1 MSLPIGLP
9 MSGAQDHEQLERM
22 APFVLAVLSMAAI
35 VMSIEP
41 FPVGVFQDDGVYT
54 VLAKSL
60 ATGQG
65 YRYLHLP
72 EAPNATHFP
81 PVYPLFLAGL
91 WKLVP
96 SFPANVTLFK
106 FANAGFIGLTAVLAW
121 VFARRWLR
129 MGQWAAAISVAVF
142 TACAPVVLLSVMV
155 MSEPLFLAALFPV
168 LIASERAARSGSKRD
183 ALIAGAAG
191 GALALVRTLGIVVIP
206 ATALVLAWRR
216 RWLAAVLTCVAG
228 ALVMLPWQLWVSA
241 HEAEVPAVFLGK
253 YGSYATWLMGG
264 VSDGG
269 LEWLATLAWFNLRL
283 FVGGGWDTLA
293 VDGLP
298 VPLRFVATFVATCFF
313 AGGWWLMLRRTP
325 VAALMVAGYLALVVM
340 WPFPPQ
346 RFTFGIWPLVGLIF
360 GLAVESIVR
369 WRPQARPM
377 TALRWAGVGL
387 ASLMMVGYATSNYRS
402 ASRGW
407 WTSIQGY
414 VADRAKPAAEWVSA
428 NTPEDA
434 VIVAEDDVLLHLYTG
449 RRAIPIGTFTPQDH
463 MQKQS
468 PESATETL
476 RTILQT
482 YRVDYVVATTPF
494 GARAAEG
501 LARKESPE
509 LKLAGALSLGVIY
522 QTVPRSGQQ

>member
-1 MSLPIGLP
+1 MGVSVSVLH
-9 MSGAQDHEQLERM
+9 DEQRLERLVPLVI
-22 APFVLAVLSMAAI
+22 AALSVAAI
-35 VMSIEP
+35 VASIEP

-72 EAPNATHFP
+72 DAPNATHYP
-81 PVYPLFLAGL
+81 PAYPLFLAAL

-106 FANAGFIGLTAVLAW
+106 FANAAFIGLSAMLAW
-121 VFARRWLR
+121 RFARRWLK
-129 MGQWAAAISVAVF
+129 MGLWPAAISVAVF
-142 TACAPVVLLSVMV
+142 TVCAPVVLMSVMV

-168 LIASERAARSGSKRD
+168 LIAGERAARSGSTRD
-183 ALIAGAAG
+183 ALVAGAAG
-191 GALALVRTLGIVVIP
+191 GVLALIRTLGIVVLP
-206 ATALVLAWRR
+206 ATALVLLWRR
-216 RWLAAVLTCVAG
+216 RWRAAVLVCLAG
-228 ALVMLPWQLWVSA
+228 VVVMLPWQLWVAA

-264 VSDGG
+264 VREGG
-269 LEWLATLAWFNLRL
+269 LEWVLTLAWFNLRL

-293 VDGLP
+293 VNGFP
-298 VPLRFVATFVATCFF
+298 VPLRFVATFVATAYF
-313 AGGWWLMLRRTP
+313 AGGWWLMLRRAP
-325 VAALMVAGYLALVVM
+325 VAALMVAGYLSLVVM

-346 RFTFGIWPLVGLIF
+346 RFTFGIWPLLGLIF
-360 GLAVESIVR
+360 GLAVETIVR
-369 WRPQARPM
+369 WRPQSRPL
-377 TALRWAGVGL
+377 TALRWASVAVAML
-387 ASLMMVGYATSNYRS
+387 LMLGYARSNYLS

-407 WTSIQGY
+407 WTNIQSY
-414 VADRAKPAAEWVSA
+414 VADRAKPAAEWVRA
-428 NTPEDA
+428 NTPQDA

-449 RRAIPIGTFTPQDH
+449 RRAVPIGTFTPQDH

-468 PESATETL
+468 TESATETL
-476 RTILQT
+476 RQILQT

-501 LARKESPE
+501 LTRTEAPE

-522 QTVPRSGQQ
+522 QTMPRSGQQ

>member
-1 MSLPIGLP
+1 MTAPSMSWVR
-9 MSGAQDHEQLERM
+9 DTERLERLL
-22 APFVLAVLSMAAI
+22 PFILAVVSVAAI
-35 VMSIEP
+35 VAAIEP

-81 PVYPLFLAGL
+81 PAYPLFLAAI

-106 FANAGFIGLTAVLAW
+106 FANAAFIGVSAVLAW
-121 VFARRWLR
+121 RFARRWLH
-129 MGQWAAAISVAVF
+129 MGQWTAAISVAVF
-142 TACAPVVLLSVMV
+142 TACAPVILMSVMV
-155 MSEPLFLAALFPV
+155 MSEPLFLAVLFPV
-168 LIASERAARSGSKRD
+168 LIAGERAARSGSTRD

-206 ATALVLAWRR
+206 ATALVLVWRR
-216 RWLAAVLTCVAG
+216 RFLPAVLVCLAG
-228 ALVMLPWQLWVSA
+228 ALVLLPWQLWVSA

-253 YGSYATWLMGG
+253 YGSYATWLLGG
-264 VSDGG
+264 VRDGG
-269 LEWLATLAWFNLRL
+269 VEWVATLAWFNLRL

-293 VDGLP
+293 VNELP
-298 VPLRFVATFVATCFF
+298 IALRFVVTFIATGFF
-313 AGGWWLMLRRTP
+313 AWGWWLMLRRAP
-325 VAALMVAGYLALVVM
+325 VAALMVAGYLSLVVM

-346 RFTFGIWPLVGLIF
+346 RFTFGIWPLLGMIF

-369 WRPQARPM
+369 WRPHGRRM
-377 TALRWAGVGL
+377 VALRWSGVAL
-387 ASLMMVGYATSNYRS
+387 ATLLLIGYARSNYQS
-402 ASRGW
+402 VSNGW
-407 WTSIQGY
+407 WTNIQGY
-414 VADRAKPAAEWVSA
+414 VADRAKPALEWVSA

-449 RRAIPIGTFTPQDH
+449 RRAVPIGTFTPQDH

-468 PESATETL
+468 AESATEML
-476 RTILQT
+476 REILHA

-522 QTVPRSGQQ
+522 QTLPRSGQQ